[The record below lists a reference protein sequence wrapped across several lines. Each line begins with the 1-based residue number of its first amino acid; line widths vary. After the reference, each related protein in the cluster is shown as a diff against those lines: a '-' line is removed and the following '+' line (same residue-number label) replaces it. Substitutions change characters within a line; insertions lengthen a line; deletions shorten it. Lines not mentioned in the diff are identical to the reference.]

1 MRFGKD
7 SEYINWIRKFKK
19 YNISFDYDIMSNG
32 FYIYECN
39 GVKFKWNEQSD
50 AYKYV
55 RDLYFNIETL
65 EELAEAQYNVNHIIK

>member
-7 SEYINWIRKFKK
+7 CEYINWIRKFKK
-19 YNISFDYDIMSNG
+19 YNISFEYDIMSNG

-39 GVKFKWNEQSD
+39 GMKFKWTEQLN

-65 EELAEAQYNVNHIIK
+65 EELAEAQYDVNHIIK

>member
-19 YNISFDYDIMSNG
+19 YNISFDYDIRSNG
-32 FYIYECN
+32 FIIYECN
-39 GVKFKWNEQSD
+39 GVKFKWNEQSN

-55 RDLYFNIETL
+55 RDLYSNIETL
-65 EELAEAQYNVNHIIK
+65 EELAEAQYDVNHIIK

>member
-39 GVKFKWNEQSD
+39 GMKFKWNEQSN
-50 AYKYV
+50 AYTWTMLLTLTPINRTGFV
-55 RDLYFNIETL
+55 TISFNKEIE
-65 EELAEAQYNVNHIIK
+65 V

>member
-7 SEYINWIRKFKK
+7 REYINWIRKFKK
-19 YNISFDYDIMSNG
+19 YNISFDYAIRSEW

-39 GVKFKWNEQSD
+39 GVKFKLSEQLN

-65 EELAEAQYNVNHIIK
+65 EELAEAQYNANHIIK